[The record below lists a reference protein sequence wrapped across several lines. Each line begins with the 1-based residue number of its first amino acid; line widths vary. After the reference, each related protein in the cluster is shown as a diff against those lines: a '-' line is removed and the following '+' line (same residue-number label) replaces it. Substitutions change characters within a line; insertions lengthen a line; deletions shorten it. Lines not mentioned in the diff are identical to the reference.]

1 MTTEKR
7 RQLLMPNNQM
17 QKTGAKGANP
27 ALTDQPASDLER
39 WPALDV
45 DLSVES
51 IRNPECLPLIAQ

>member
-39 WPALDV
+39 CAG
-45 DLSVES
+45 
-51 IRNPECLPLIAQ
+51 INLPRFQ